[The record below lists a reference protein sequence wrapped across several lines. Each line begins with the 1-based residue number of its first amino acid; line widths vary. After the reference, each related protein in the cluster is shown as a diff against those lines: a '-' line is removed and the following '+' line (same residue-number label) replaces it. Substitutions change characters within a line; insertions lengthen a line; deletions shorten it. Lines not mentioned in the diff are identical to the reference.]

1 MNVKTTEIVDFML
14 NKLTDNEVKLIKFL
28 TNELPF
34 RSSMEDD
41 EKYWDIVFM
50 DSKVKL
56 YLEHL
61 LEKYG
66 VKYNVKNITNLYL
79 EKSKDVDKT
88 FINEI
93 DDFIDNILDIDK
105 VLDKISQV
113 GIGNIQKYE
122 LHFLERQSK
131 K

>member
-1 MNVKTTEIVDFML
+1 
-14 NKLTDNEVKLIKFL
+14 
-28 TNELPF
+28 
-34 RSSMEDD
+34 MEDD

-79 EKSKDVDKT
+79 EKSKDLDKT